1 MTSVL
6 YASNSLRCQENTPLS
21 IGLEKREALRQAIER
36 ISTSLQ
42 PRLRQ
47 FEDQGE
53 YCVIRNLI
61 GTVELRD
68 GSLVEVIPKTAPGGD
83 WVRAVLSLIV
93 DDRVEITGE
102 RLGGLSASR
111 EDLAAA
117 LARLYADRLERGLR
131 RDGPLLLMQ
140 RIRRSSTTFA
150 GKLDV
155 SSWLRD
161 AWKRPVPFPVETSQ
175 LQADNDFSRAM
186 AVAAEILARASRDH
200 GVASRLRAA
209 AGMLRPGAAA
219 VVSLPAGIERRVL
232 PSQWAVYH
240 SAWSIAVSVLRRR
253 SPFGADG
260 SNRGVTIAIEPW
272 PLLEELLR
280 RSLKSAAFE
289 AAKDGRV
296 VFMRPEE
303 RITLLQNSSGTATA
317 STKPDGQL
325 IEGGQALATFDAK
338 YRDRSVDRRPTEGE
352 LYQALA
358 EARAAGAQIAVL
370 AYPDGLPTEESRVQV
385 PGGAPERLLT
395 IGLDLFGYRH
405 GYESLRGREIWE
417 LIR

>member
-1 MTSVL
+1 MSSVL
-6 YASNSLRCQENTPLS
+6 HASRVLRCQENTPLS
-21 IGLEKREALRQAIER
+21 IDLEKREALRQAIER
-36 ISTSLQ
+36 LSASIQ

-53 YCVIRNLI
+53 CCVIRNLI

-83 WVRAVLSLIV
+83 WVRAVLSLLV
-93 DDRVEITGE
+93 GNRVEIAGE
-102 RLGGLSASR
+102 RLGGLSAPR

-131 RDGPLLLMQ
+131 REGPLLLMQ
-140 RIRRSSTTFA
+140 RTRRRSTTFA
-150 GKLDV
+150 GKLQV

-161 AWKRPVPFPVETSQ
+161 AWKRPVPFPIESSQ
-175 LQADNDFSRAM
+175 LQADNEFSRAM
-186 AVAAEILARASRDH
+186 AIAAEILARVSRDH

-209 AGMLRPGAAA
+209 ARMLRPGAAA

-240 SAWSIAVSVLRRR
+240 SAWSIAVAVLSRR
-253 SPFGADG
+253 SPFSADG

-280 RSLKSAAFE
+280 RSLRAAAFE
-289 AAKDGRV
+289 SAKDGRV

-303 RITLLQNSSGTATA
+303 RVTLLRDAAGSSTA

-325 IEGGQALATFDAK
+325 IEAGRTLATFDAK
-338 YRDRSVDRRPTEGE
+338 YRDRSNDGKPTEGE

-358 EARAAGAQIAVL
+358 EARATGARIAVL
-370 AYPDGLPTEESRVQV
+370 AYPDSLPPEESRVQM
-385 PGGAPERLLT
+385 PGGSPERLLT

-417 LIR
+417 LVR